1 MAYGAAQPR
10 TRNATAL
17 GGFICEAR
25 QRDQSFTSAVL
36 EAAIENPDLA
46 PVLPYLQARV
56 RLDGEGIARLR
67 RAVAKGV
74 LVAANFQ
81 WLANGSV
88 SKSPPEALAALLG
101 DIATLSDGV
110 EIALDVLHMHFHSNC
125 EETSNR
131 NARLVSLGRDLLV
144 RADFSKDSPLRDFGA
159 HTVILICLTADEGR
173 PARREGVPSYLFGA
187 RRLPSLSA

>member
-1 MAYGAAQPR
+1 
-10 TRNATAL
+10 
-17 GGFICEAR
+17 
-25 QRDQSFTSAVL
+25 
-36 EAAIENPDLA
+36 LA

-56 RLDGEGIARLR
+56 GIEAGGIERLR

-81 WLANGSV
+81 SIANGSV
-88 SKSPPEALAALLG
+88 SKSPPEPLAALLD

-110 EIALDVLHMHFHSNC
+110 EIALDVLHMYFSSNR

-131 NARLVSLGRDLLV
+131 NARLVSVGRDLLV

-159 HTVILICLTADEGR
+159 HTVILICLTGDEGL
-173 PARREGVPSYLFGA
+173 PAAEKVCRHIYSALDAYQVSPHNLSYIFKALLETQPFVI
-187 RRLPSLSA
+187 LDVFLL